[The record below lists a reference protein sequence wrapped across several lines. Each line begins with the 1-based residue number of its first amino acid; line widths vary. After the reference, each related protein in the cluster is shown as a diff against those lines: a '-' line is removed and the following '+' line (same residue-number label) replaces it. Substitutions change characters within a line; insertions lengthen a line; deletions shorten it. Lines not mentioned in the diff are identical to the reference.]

1 MYTPS
6 QSPAR
11 VRRSARRRM
20 IQEVACSVNVN
31 DVDEKVRIASAFIVN
46 TWDVT
51 TKEGVREALDA
62 LEVAS
67 RIVECD
73 AMKRDP
79 ASYAANRLTEH
90 IFLVAKMVIAVIFVT
105 KLTALLLYDIQVYDF
120 RGVTSAVFTKV
131 EKIVTVLI
139 CLYLIVRFDTT
150 SFFIH
155 SKTVRAKTLVLAGL
169 LGIGVLF
176 AYLFLRL
183 RARHARVLGAALVIS
198 ALLWIFAGIQLK
210 KRTNAQRTKALPR
223 TGLLDCVFVSIV
235 SWMYAVDNARAFYK
249 P

>member
-1 MYTPS
+1 
-6 QSPAR
+6 
-11 VRRSARRRM
+11 M
-20 IQEVACSVNVN
+20 IQEVACSVGAD
-31 DVDEKVRIASAFIVN
+31 DVDEKVKLATAFIGN

-51 TKEGVREALDA
+51 TKAGVREALDG

-79 ASYAANRLTEH
+79 ASYATTRLAEH
-90 IFLVAKMVIAVIFVT
+90 IFLVAKMVIAAIFVT
-105 KLTALLLYDIQVYDF
+105 KLTALLLYDIQVNDF

-131 EKIVTVLI
+131 EKVVTVLI

-155 SKTVRAKTLVLAGL
+155 SKTVRARTLVLAGL
-169 LGIGVLF
+169 LGIGVFF

-183 RARHARVLGAALVIS
+183 RARHARILGAALVIS
-198 ALLWIFAGIQLK
+198 AFLWIFAGIQLK
-210 KRTNAQRTKALPR
+210 KRTKAQRTMALPR
-223 TGLLDCVFVSIV
+223 VGLLDCVFVSIV